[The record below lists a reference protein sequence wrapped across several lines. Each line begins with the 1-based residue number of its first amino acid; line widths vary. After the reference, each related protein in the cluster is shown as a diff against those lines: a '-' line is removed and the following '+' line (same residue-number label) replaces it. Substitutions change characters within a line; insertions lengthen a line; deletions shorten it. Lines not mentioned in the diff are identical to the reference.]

1 MPSREQRVRVW
12 RGELKKTSG
21 GLTKDDLVKNR
32 KGKIVSRRKSRQAAD
47 QNNLGEWLRNKGD
60 RFQDMPQAHA
70 AKGLKAPKPRPA
82 KPVPE
87 PKRERPPAPKKK
99 PKPRYEEDEEWEP
112 EYESPPRPKG
122 KRKKPKYEE
131 DDEWLPPGQ
140 KAQPRPRRMPRP
152 KPMPKP
158 KKLKYKPLPVKP
170 ELKPKALMPRP
181 PRPLPKPRKKRKL
194 RRNVI
199 GDDDDMDFG
208 IAPQKVAKRA
218 VLKTKPKPVQPKA
231 VKVPRQKVARDT
243 GRRKPIKLHAREPQP
258 EYVKFKD
265 DLGRSELKRAP
276 EPAQLYPVRKDIV
289 VESAPIAGSG
299 KRFGPR
305 HSDLSVRNIR
315 RKRKKKRVDYTKY
328 FDEDDEFD
336 F

>member
-12 RGELKKTSG
+12 RGELKKTTG

-87 PKRERPPAPKKK
+87 PKRERPPAPKRK
-99 PKPRYEEDEEWEP
+99 PKPRYEDEDEEWEP

-140 KAQPRPRRMPRP
+140 KAQPRPRRMPKPR
-152 KPMPKP
+152 PMPKP

-199 GDDDDMDFG
+199 DDDADMDFG
-208 IAPQKVAKRA
+208 
-218 VLKTKPKPVQPKA
+218 LE
-231 VKVPRQKVARDT
+231 RQKRSGLYLKPSRSRSSPRCLKRP
-243 GRRKPIKLHAREPQP
+243 GRRLPGTR
-258 EYVKFKD
+258 
-265 DLGRSELKRAP
+265 
-276 EPAQLYPVRKDIV
+276 
-289 VESAPIAGSG
+289 GS
-299 KRFGPR
+299 PR
-305 HSDLSVRNIR
+305 VCGGASR
-315 RKRKKKRVDYTKY
+315 
-328 FDEDDEFD
+328 
-336 F
+336 

>member
-12 RGELKKTSG
+12 RGELKKTTG

-32 KGKIVSRRKSRQAAD
+32 KGKIVSRRKSRQAGD

-70 AKGLKAPKPRPA
+70 AKGLKALKPRPP

-87 PKRERPPAPKKK
+87 PKRERPPAPKRK
-99 PKPRYEEDEEWEP
+99 PKPKYEEDEDWEP

-131 DDEWLPPGQ
+131 DDEWVPPGQ
-140 KAQPRPRRMPRP
+140 KAQPRRMPKPR
-152 KPMPKP
+152 PMPKP
-158 KKLKYKPLPVKP
+158 LKYKPLPVKVEP
-170 ELKPKALMPRP
+170 KPKALMPRP

-199 GDDDDMDFG
+199 GDDDEMDFG
-208 IAPQKVAKRA
+208 LAPQKVAKRA
-218 VLKTKPKPVQPKA
+218 VLKAKPKPVRPK
-231 VKVPRQKVARDT
+231 VVRHKVERDA
-243 GRRKPIKLHAREPQP
+243 GLASGLRRRKPMKLHAGEPQP
-258 EYVKFKD
+258 EYVKFKE
-265 DLGRSELKRAP
+265 DLGRSELKKAP
-276 EPAQLYPVRKDIV
+276 EPVLYPVRKELV
-289 VESAPIAGSG
+289 VESAPIAG
-299 KRFGPR
+299 KRFGPK

-328 FDEDDEFD
+328 FDDEDEFD

>member
-1 MPSREQRVRVW
+1 MRVW
-12 RGELKKTSG
+12 RGELKKTTG

-70 AKGLKAPKPRPA
+70 AKGLKALKPRPP

-87 PKRERPPAPKKK
+87 PKRERPPAPKRK
-99 PKPRYEEDEEWEP
+99 P
-112 EYESPPRPKG
+112 
-122 KRKKPKYEE
+122 KPKYEE
-131 DDEWLPPGQ
+131 DDEWVPPGQ
-140 KAQPRPRRMPRP
+140 KAQPKRRMPKPR
-152 KPMPKP
+152 PMPKP
-158 KKLKYKPLPVKP
+158 LKYKPLPVKVEP
-170 ELKPKALMPRP
+170 KPKALMPRP

-199 GDDDDMDFG
+199 GDDDEMDFG
-208 IAPQKVAKRA
+208 LAPQKVAKRA
-218 VLKTKPKPVQPKA
+218 VLKAKPKPVRPK
-231 VKVPRQKVARDT
+231 VVRHKVERDA
-243 GRRKPIKLHAREPQP
+243 GLASGLRRRKPMKLHAGEPQP
-258 EYVKFKD
+258 EYVKFKE
-265 DLGRSELKRAP
+265 DLGRSELKKAP
-276 EPAQLYPVRKDIV
+276 EPVLYPVRKELV
-289 VESAPIAGSG
+289 VESAPIAG
-299 KRFGPR
+299 KRFGPK

-328 FDEDDEFD
+328 FDDEDEFD